1 MGVVWSVG
9 GIAVVRVNLT
19 SPGTVHSDQEGAFI
33 GLTDVMAIMGSDG
46 SLIAAVTRGAGWLS
60 LLTPGTMPGEI
71 RVTGRWALDDTLLQL
86 ETTNLLLHQDG
97 SGTHL
102 FLAGLN
108 SAPLLGLNLT
118 TGGPLQ
124 SLSLTNLDAANLAEM
139 IKLGGLT
146 SGTALA
152 ALRSGGLASV
162 DLVSGAATTLVHLPP
177 ALQIERASALLS
189 VEIGETAFALAA
201 FGRANAV
208 SLFSQDAGGALV
220 HMGDIAAG
228 VEGLPINRPSA
239 LGTATV
245 GGDSFVILASS
256 GSGSL
261 TVLHLTER
269 AGITVTDHVLDSRDT
284 RFAKVGFLDV
294 VEVAGHSLV
303 LAAGTDGGLSVFMLL
318 PGGRLHHLA
327 SFEGTAETPL
337 SGITAITALPTPD
350 GLRLWISTEAAPFL
364 SELTL
369 KFDAIGQQL
378 WAPDQGGSLTG
389 GMADDILIGSPG
401 DDILSGIGGNNIL
414 IDGAGRDTLISGA
427 GADTFIFVPDGETD
441 VVIGF
446 KPDRDRLDLTG
457 LGLQWD
463 PTDVILLQRSWGV
476 ELRFSDEVIELRNA
490 PGQNLRPQDITA
502 ASFVSLDRI
511 SRGLVLDLLRPDP
524 DLPTSDDDTLIGTNG
539 NDTIDGLGGNDV
551 IYGGDGRD
559 LLIGGE
565 GDDTLFGGD
574 GFDTLIGGPGN
585 DRLEGGEGPGHLFGG
600 AGNDT
605 LVGGS
610 GPDDLYGEDGDDTLM
625 GREGDDRLFGGPG
638 NDRLIGG
645 NGRDR
650 LFGGEGDDTLEG
662 GGGFDFLDGGEG
674 NDLMFG
680 DDQADRM
687 LGGPGDDT
695 MHGGNGDDRMLGGD
709 GNDVMYGDDGRDR
722 MLGEAG
728 NDLMFGGR
736 GDDTLRG
743 GDGDDTLYGEAG
755 NDLLIGGTGRDLIFG
770 GAGNDTL
777 RGNGGFDTLYG
788 GEGDDFIAGGAQA
801 DHLFGGPGNDTLDG
815 GSGFDRLDGGE
826 GNDLLTG
833 GFNADTFIF
842 ADGHGAD
849 TITDF
854 DATNNA
860 EKIDFSGL
868 STMGDIASV
877 LAASFQTGAD
887 VLIDTGG
894 GNSILL
900 QNVLLSDLDANDFIF

>member
-1 MGVVWSVG
+1 MVV
-9 GIAVVRVNLT
+9 
-19 SPGTVHSDQEGAFI
+19 EGPN
-33 GLTDVMAIMGSDG
+33 GP
-46 SLIAAVTRGAGWLS
+46 LIATVTRGAGWLS
-60 LLTPGTMPGEI
+60 LLAPGAIPGEAQAM
-71 RVTGRWALDDTLLQL
+71 GSWALDDTLLQL
-86 ETTNLLLHQDG
+86 ETTNLMLHQDG
-97 SGTHL
+97 AGTHL
-102 FLAGLN
+102 FMAGLN
-108 SAPLLGLNLT
+108 SAPLIGLNLS
-118 TGGPLQ
+118 TGGTLQ
-124 SLSLTNLDAANLAEM
+124 SLSLTSLDAANLAEM

-152 ALRSGGLASV
+152 ALRTGGLASV
-162 DLVSGAATTLVHLPP
+162 DLVNGVATRIANLPA
-177 ALQIERASALLS
+177 ALQNERATALLS
-189 VEIGETAFALAA
+189 VQVGETAFAVAA
-201 FGRANAV
+201 FGRADTL
-208 SLFSQDAGGALV
+208 SLFRQDAGGTLV

-228 VEGLPINRPSA
+228 PEGLPINRPSA

-318 PGGRLHHLA
+318 PGGQLHHLA

-337 SGITAITALPTPD
+337 NGITAITALPMPD
-350 GLRLWISTEAAPFL
+350 GLRLWVSTEAAPFL

-369 KFDAIGQQL
+369 RFDAIGQQL
-378 WAPDQGGSLTG
+378 WAPGQGGSVTG
-389 GMADDILIGSPG
+389 GMADDILIGSAG
-401 DDILSGIGGNNIL
+401 SDVLSGNAGNNIL

-427 GADTFIFVPDGETD
+427 GTDTFIFVPDGETD
-441 VVIGF
+441 IVIGF
-446 KPDRDRLDLTG
+446 KPDRDRLDLTA

-463 PTDVILLQRSWGV
+463 PADVILIQRSWGV
-476 ELRFSDEVIELRNA
+476 ELRFGDEVIELRNA
-490 PGQNLRPQDITA
+490 PGQTLRPQDITA
-502 ASFVSLDRI
+502 ASFVALDRI
-511 SRGLVLDLLRPDP
+511 SRGLVLDLLQPDRN
-524 DLPTSDDDTLIGTNG
+524 LPTSGDDILTGTDG
-539 NDTIDGLGGNDV
+539 NDTIDGLGGND
-551 IYGGDGRD
+551 IIDGGAGND
-559 LLIGGE
+559 LLIGGD

-574 GFDTLIGGPGN
+574 GFDTLIGGAGN
-585 DRLEGGEGPGHLFGG
+585 DRLEGGEGPGLLFGG

-605 LVGGS
+605 LSGGS
-610 GPDDLYGEDGDDTLM
+610 GPDDLYGEDGDDILM
-625 GREGDDRLFGGPG
+625 GREGNDRLFGGVG
-638 NDRLIGG
+638 ADRLIGG
-645 NGRDR
+645 SGRDR

-662 GGGFDFLDGGEG
+662 GGGFDFLEGGEG

-680 DDQADRM
+680 GDQADRM

-695 MHGGNGDDRMLGGD
+695 MYGGNGDDRMLGGD

-728 NDLMFGGR
+728 NDLIFGGM

-755 NDLLIGGTGRDLIFG
+755 NDLLIGGTGRDLIYG
-770 GAGNDTL
+770 GAGNDIL
-777 RGNGGFDTLYG
+777 RGNGGFDTLFG
-788 GEGDDFIAGGAQA
+788 GAGDDFIAGGAQA
-801 DHLFGGPGNDTLDG
+801 DQLFGGPGNDTLDG
-815 GSGFDRLDGGE
+815 GSGFDTLDGGE

-854 DATNNA
+854 EATNNA
-860 EKIDFSGL
+860 EKINFSGL
-868 STMGDIASV
+868 STLGDIASV
-877 LAASFQTGAD
+877 LAASSQLGAD

-894 GNSILL
+894 DNSILL